1 MCRVCGCVCMC
12 VCVCVCVCACIL
24 YINTYTHIPCIANKT
39 LHAHRVVTEIEHKQR
54 MERTKLKQAD
64 KKEAVE
70 RLYRVREYERQL
82 AVERLQDDDARTS
95 ALSDFK
101 VST

>member
-1 MCRVCGCVCMC
+1 MC
-12 VCVCVCVCACIL
+12 VCVCVCVRACIL
-24 YINTYTHIPCIANKT
+24 NINICKHIPCITNKA
-39 LHAHRVVTEIEHKQR
+39 LHAHRVVTEIEHKRR